1 MLGAIS
7 PLCYCKP
14 SMNVTSPLISFEH
27 VRKHFDGGRGTPPV
41 LAVNDVSLAVA
52 SGEFLAIV
60 GASGSGKT
68 TLLRLANRLIAPD
81 GGHITIDGADIANVD
96 AIALRRSIGTVFQS
110 GGLFPH
116 MSVADN
122 IGITPK
128 LLGWPAAQIGVR
140 VDELMALVR
149 LDPAAHRDRLPHQ
162 LSGGQR
168 QRVSVAR
175 ALAARPRIVL
185 MDEPFGALD
194 PLTRDGLGEDYR
206 SLHRELGLTTIMIT
220 HDMAEAVLL
229 ADRIA
234 VMREG
239 RIVAQGT
246 ARELA
251 NVDDSDVDALLQ
263 TPRRQAERLRDLL
276 LRNPVS

>member
-1 MLGAIS
+1 MSVIS
-7 PLCYCKP
+7 
-14 SMNVTSPLISFEH
+14 TLISFEH
-27 VRKHFDGGRGTPPV
+27 VRKHFDGGRGMPPV
-41 LAVNDVSLAVA
+41 LAVDDVSLKVA
-52 SGEFLAIV
+52 YGEFLAIV

-81 GGHITIDGADIANVD
+81 SGRIAIDGADIANVD

-116 MSVADN
+116 MTVADN

-128 LLGWPAAQIGVR
+128 LSGWPAPQIAAR
-140 VDELMALVR
+140 VDELMMLVQ
-149 LDPAAHRDRLPHQ
+149 LDPVAHRNRLPNQ

-194 PLTRDGLGEDYR
+194 PLTRDALGEDYR
-206 SLHRELGLTTIMIT
+206 RLHRDLGLTTIMIT

-246 ARELA
+246 ATELA
-251 NVDDSDVDALLQ
+251 HVDDSDVDALLQ
-263 TPRRQAERLRDLL
+263 TPRRQADRLRELL
-276 LRNPVS
+276 PRNAAS